1 MKEIL
6 RGPGARPTPWRERTL
21 GILMV
26 AGSGLAFVT
35 VALPPA
41 AERSETTVVACGAV
55 ALAVGIGFILAAQ
68 RGRSLPEWVLGLAAA
83 LGTALVAT
91 ATWVGGFDA
100 TGTEDNEVLFLWVA
114 LYSFYFFRTWHALL
128 QLALIAV
135 AYGLLLGGN
144 ATPEEAPTRFI
155 IVVGTLLVAG
165 LLVARLR
172 TSMEGLID
180 GLERQARRD
189 ELTGAL
195 NRLGLD
201 ERAAELFPG
210 ADAGAPDTAVG
221 FLLIDLD
228 EFTMYNDLQGQQAG
242 DALLRHVAS
251 AIRSSVRS
259 EDVVARLGGDEF
271 GVLLAAVDP
280 DQVEGVS
287 ADVLTGLRES
297 WPTVPLTTISIGASC
312 GNAGD
317 HSLADLWRSADRA
330 LEVARRT
337 GGNQARFARDPLPS
351 VTG

>member
-1 MKEIL
+1 MKELL

-21 GILMV
+21 GILMI
-26 AGSGLAFVT
+26 AGAALAFAT
-35 VALPPA
+35 ALLPPA
-41 AERSETTVVACGAV
+41 AEHSETAVLACGALAMLVGLGGIAAAQRRVSVPEWALGLGALLGTTLV
-55 ALAVGIGFILAAQ
+55 ALA
-68 RGRSLPEWVLGLAAA
+68 
-83 LGTALVAT
+83 
-91 ATWVGGFDA
+91 TWAGGFDA
-100 TGTEDNEVLFLWVA
+100 TGTEDNEMLFFWVA

-128 QLALIAV
+128 QVMAIAV
-135 AYGLLLGGN
+135 AYGLLLGAN
-144 ATPEEAPTRFI
+144 ATAQETPTRFI
-155 IVVGTLLVAG
+155 IVIGTLLVAG

-172 TSMEGLID
+172 TVMESLID

-195 NRLGLD
+195 NRRGLD
-201 ERAAELFPG
+201 EAAAEAFPK
-210 ADAGAPDTAVG
+210 ASEAGRPIG

-242 DALLRHVAS
+242 DALLRHVAG

-271 GVLLAAVDP
+271 GVLLPTIDP
-280 DQVEGVS
+280 DEVEEVAS
-287 ADVLTGLRES
+287 DVLTGLRQS
-297 WPTVPLTTISIGASC
+297 WAGAALTTVSIGASC
-312 GNAGD
+312 GSAAE

-351 VTG
+351 VAD

>member
-1 MKEIL
+1 M
-6 RGPGARPTPWRERTL
+6 
-21 GILMV
+21 
-26 AGSGLAFVT
+26 
-35 VALPPA
+35 
-41 AERSETTVVACGAV
+41 
-55 ALAVGIGFILAAQ
+55 
-68 RGRSLPEWVLGLAAA
+68 LGLAAA
-83 LGTALVAT
+83 LGTALVAI

-100 TGTEDNEVLFLWVA
+100 TGTEDNEVLFFWVA

-128 QLALIAV
+128 QIAVIAV
-135 AYGLLLGGN
+135 AYGLLLGAN

-155 IVVGTLLVAG
+155 IVIGTLLVAG

-172 TSMEGLID
+172 TAMESLID

-195 NRLGLD
+195 NRRGLD

-210 ADAGAPDTAVG
+210 ADATQTRATDTAVG

-280 DQVEGVS
+280 DERRGGQRRRAHRPAREL
-287 ADVLTGLRES
+287 AD
-297 WPTVPLTTISIGASC
+297 GASDD
-312 GNAGD
+312 GLDRGELRQRRR
-317 HSLADLWRSADRA
+317 SLARRPVALRRPRPRGRPAHGRQPGALRSRSAPHRRRLSAPGRLRSSPGGRA
-330 LEVARRT
+330 GPER
-337 GGNQARFARDPLPS
+337 GGCGR
-351 VTG
+351 